1 MALLNLSLSART
13 RVLIVLGAAVASA
26 AALAFVRPIPQPQAY
41 HLFADQRRL
50 CGVSNF
56 ANTASNLAFLVVGIW
71 GIAAIVAGKV
81 RFREV
86 RFIDTR
92 ERWPWLVFFAGV
104 ALTCAGSAYYHLA
117 PDNDR
122 LVWDRLPITLSFMS
136 LFAAMIT
143 ERISIK
149 AGLALLAPLL
159 LLGIVSV
166 WYWRLTEQSGHGDLR
181 LYGFVQFF
189 PALGIPLILGLF
201 PARYTHTWDL
211 VPAMALYVLAKFLE
225 AADKQVYGVLG
236 RSISGHTLKHLAAAM
251 ATWWILRMLLHREAV
266 PP

>member
-1 MALLNLSLSART
+1 MAILNLPLSVRT

-26 AALAFVRPIPQPQAY
+26 AALAFLRPIPQPQAY
-41 HLFADQRRL
+41 HFFADQRRF

-56 ANTASNLAFLVVGIW
+56 ANTASNLPFLVVGIG
-71 GIAAIVAGKV
+71 GIAAIVGGK
-81 RFREV
+81 V

-92 ERWPWLVFFAGV
+92 ERWPYLVFFAGV
-104 ALTCAGSAYYHLA
+104 ALTCLGSAYYHVA

-136 LFAAMIT
+136 LFAAMIA

-166 WYWRLTEQSGHGDLR
+166 WYWGLTEQSGRGDLR
-181 LYGFVQFF
+181 MYGYVQFF
-189 PALGIPLILGLF
+189 PALGIPLILALF
-201 PARYTHTWDL
+201 PARYTRTWDL
-211 VPAMALYVLAKFLE
+211 VPAMAWYVLAKVLE
-225 AADKQVYGVLG
+225 AADKQVYAALG
-236 RSISGHTLKHLAAAM
+236 RSVSGHTLKHLAAAA
-251 ATWWILRMLLHREAV
+251 ATGSVWHMLLRRQPAGRST
-266 PP
+266 